1 MSELLKSMTTRV
13 VGVSFDND
21 DGTSRQDII
30 SGLSVGEA
38 LLLNY
43 HEYENEPAY
52 AVTDA
57 LGNCIGH
64 VSKELAATIY
74 QKYKDCY
81 FAVSVDDITGGD
93 SGLKYGCVI
102 SIDIYDSAPE
112 TNENES
118 STAATVVDVIPAPV
132 QNAESSK
139 TNRVYSAMLT
149 VIGALLILVGLVL
162 LLIAPLGGA
171 VAIVGGVFSIVI
183 VTKKT
188 TRAATR
194 IAFVKPPSHATA
206 KGTDRMFPQT
216 PFYHKT
222 VLFALVLFFIL
233 FFRMVIL

>member
-74 QKYKDCY
+74 QKYKDC
-81 FAVSVDDITGGD
+81 D

-149 VIGALLILVGLVL
+149 VIGALLILVGPVL

-171 VAIVGGVFSIVI
+171 VAIVGGIFSIVI
-183 VTKKT
+183 GRKYKK
-188 TRAATR
+188 
-194 IAFVKPPSHATA
+194 S
-206 KGTDRMFPQT
+206 
-216 PFYHKT
+216 
-222 VLFALVLFFIL
+222 
-233 FFRMVIL
+233 

>member
-102 SIDIYDSAPE
+102 SIDIYM
-112 TNENES
+112 
-118 STAATVVDVIPAPV
+118 I
-132 QNAESSK
+132 
-139 TNRVYSAMLT
+139 
-149 VIGALLILVGLVL
+149 LLRRQTKMNPRLLQRLLMSFL
-162 LLIAPLGGA
+162 LLFKTQNQAKRIVYIVQCSPL
-171 VAIVGGVFSIVI
+171 S
-183 VTKKT
+183 
-188 TRAATR
+188 
-194 IAFVKPPSHATA
+194 
-206 KGTDRMFPQT
+206 
-216 PFYHKT
+216 
-222 VLFALVLFFIL
+222 VLCLSSLVLFYC
-233 FFRMVIL
+233 

>member
-1 MSELLKSMTTRV
+1 
-13 VGVSFDND
+13 
-21 DGTSRQDII
+21 
-30 SGLSVGEA
+30 
-38 LLLNY
+38 
-43 HEYENEPAY
+43 
-52 AVTDA
+52 VTDA

-183 VTKKT
+183 GRKYKK
-188 TRAATR
+188 
-194 IAFVKPPSHATA
+194 S
-206 KGTDRMFPQT
+206 
-216 PFYHKT
+216 
-222 VLFALVLFFIL
+222 
-233 FFRMVIL
+233 

>member
-1 MSELLKSMTTRV
+1 MSELLKSMTARV

-64 VSKELAATIY
+64 VLKELAATIY

-81 FAVSVDDITGGD
+81 FAVSVDGITGGD

-139 TNRVYSAMLT
+139 TIRVYSAMFT

-183 VTKKT
+183 GRKYKK
-188 TRAATR
+188 
-194 IAFVKPPSHATA
+194 S
-206 KGTDRMFPQT
+206 
-216 PFYHKT
+216 
-222 VLFALVLFFIL
+222 
-233 FFRMVIL
+233 

>member
-43 HEYENEPAY
+43 HEYEPAY

-171 VAIVGGVFSIVI
+171 VAIVGGIFSIVI
-183 VTKKT
+183 GRKYKK
-188 TRAATR
+188 
-194 IAFVKPPSHATA
+194 S
-206 KGTDRMFPQT
+206 
-216 PFYHKT
+216 
-222 VLFALVLFFIL
+222 
-233 FFRMVIL
+233 

>member
-1 MSELLKSMTTRV
+1 MLALLCLYSAVIVLCVRWLKGIKFNGFNLCSQSSSSSMMWWMGSESFSV

-171 VAIVGGVFSIVI
+171 VAIVGGVFSII
-183 VTKKT
+183 IGRKYKK
-188 TRAATR
+188 
-194 IAFVKPPSHATA
+194 S
-206 KGTDRMFPQT
+206 
-216 PFYHKT
+216 
-222 VLFALVLFFIL
+222 
-233 FFRMVIL
+233 

>member
-43 HEYENEPAY
+43 HEYESEPAY

-64 VSKELAATIY
+64 VSKELASTIY
-74 QKYKDCY
+74 QRYKDCY

-102 SIDIYDSAPE
+102 NIDIYDSAPDFSQ
-112 TNENES
+112 NES
-118 STAATVVDVIPAPV
+118 PIAATVDDSVSAPV
-132 QNAESSK
+132 QNAESIK
-139 TNRVYSAMLT
+139 TNRVYSVVFT

-171 VAIVGGVFSIVI
+171 VAIAGGVLSII
-183 VTKKT
+183 VGRKYKK
-188 TRAATR
+188 
-194 IAFVKPPSHATA
+194 S
-206 KGTDRMFPQT
+206 
-216 PFYHKT
+216 
-222 VLFALVLFFIL
+222 
-233 FFRMVIL
+233 

>member
-1 MSELLKSMTTRV
+1 MSELLKSMTARV

-81 FAVSVDDITGGD
+81 FAVSVDGITGGD
-93 SGLKYGCVI
+93 SSLKYGCVI
-102 SIDIYDSAPE
+102 SIDIYM
-112 TNENES
+112 
-118 STAATVVDVIPAPV
+118 I
-132 QNAESSK
+132 
-139 TNRVYSAMLT
+139 
-149 VIGALLILVGLVL
+149 LLRRQTKMNPRPLQRLLMSFL
-162 LLIAPLGGA
+162 LLFKTQNQARQFVYIVQCSPLS
-171 VAIVGGVFSIVI
+171 VLCLS
-183 VTKKT
+183 
-188 TRAATR
+188 
-194 IAFVKPPSHATA
+194 SS
-206 KGTDRMFPQT
+206 
-216 PFYHKT
+216 
-222 VLFALVLFFIL
+222 VLFYC
-233 FFRMVIL
+233 

>member
-1 MSELLKSMTTRV
+1 M
-13 VGVSFDND
+13 SFDND

-43 HEYENEPAY
+43 HEYENQPAY

-112 TNENES
+112 INENES
-118 STAATVVDVIPAPV
+118 STAATV
-132 QNAESSK
+132 QNTESNK
-139 TNRVYSAMLT
+139 TNRVYSAMFT
-149 VIGALLILVGLVL
+149 VVGALLILVGLVL

-171 VAIVGGVFSIVI
+171 VAIAGGVLSII
-183 VTKKT
+183 IGRKYKK
-188 TRAATR
+188 
-194 IAFVKPPSHATA
+194 S
-206 KGTDRMFPQT
+206 
-216 PFYHKT
+216 
-222 VLFALVLFFIL
+222 
-233 FFRMVIL
+233 

>member
-30 SGLSVGEA
+30 SDLSVGEA

-64 VSKELAATIY
+64 VSKELAVTIY

-102 SIDIYDSAPE
+102 NIDIYDSAPDFSQ
-112 TNENES
+112 NES
-118 STAATVVDVIPAPV
+118 PIAATVDDSVSAPV
-132 QNAESSK
+132 QNAESIK
-139 TNRVYSAMLT
+139 TNRVYSVMFT

-171 VAIVGGVFSIVI
+171 VAIAGGVLSII
-183 VTKKT
+183 VGRKYKK
-188 TRAATR
+188 
-194 IAFVKPPSHATA
+194 S
-206 KGTDRMFPQT
+206 
-216 PFYHKT
+216 
-222 VLFALVLFFIL
+222 
-233 FFRMVIL
+233 

>member
-1 MSELLKSMTTRV
+1 MSELLKSMTARV

-57 LGNCIGH
+57 LGNCI
-64 VSKELAATIY
+64 
-74 QKYKDCY
+74 
-81 FAVSVDDITGGD
+81 
-93 SGLKYGCVI
+93 

-139 TNRVYSAMLT
+139 TIRVYSAMFT

-183 VTKKT
+183 GRKYKK
-188 TRAATR
+188 
-194 IAFVKPPSHATA
+194 S
-206 KGTDRMFPQT
+206 
-216 PFYHKT
+216 
-222 VLFALVLFFIL
+222 
-233 FFRMVIL
+233 